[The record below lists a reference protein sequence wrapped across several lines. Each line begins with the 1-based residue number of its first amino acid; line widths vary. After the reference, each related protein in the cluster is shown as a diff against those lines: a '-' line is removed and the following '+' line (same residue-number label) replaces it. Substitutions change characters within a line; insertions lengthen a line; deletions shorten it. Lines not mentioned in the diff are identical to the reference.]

1 MKVASGPRSAG
12 SSVSEPHCA
21 DVAAGRFG
29 VVGAM
34 DRPDPPTSFI
44 VAGCSV
50 PTSRVGAGSC
60 FVSTGLLS
68 AASAAP
74 LAITFFNFNIFF
86 RDYRKI
92 EKKEGKKKEKR
103 KEEPANPGRARFASG
118 VGGAKG
124 HRNRGGRSVVGEIQE
139 AIFEEK
145 SSGFF

>member
-74 LAITFFNFNIFF
+74 LAITFFNFNFFF
-86 RDYRKI
+86 RDYKKI
-92 EKKEGKKKEKR
+92 EDREKGGKEKGEKKRGTR
-103 KEEPANPGRARFASG
+103 KPWA
-118 VGGAKG
+118 GAFCF
-124 HRNRGGRSVVGEIQE
+124 R
-139 AIFEEK
+139 
-145 SSGFF
+145 